1 MLSILLRML
10 SLARW
15 AMSFK
20 MTQLCSRPCV
30 MATKNKF
37 SPSPRHPRKTRVP
50 VHGLRPCISHILAK
64 YGEVGAASAVL
75 GREVAQVVAI
85 RRAEDLG
92 LAEGC
97 LPSSLEP
104 PQTLSLRFA
113 ALLPLAILGFG
124 RLRCSWS

>member
-1 MLSILLRML
+1 
-10 SLARW
+10 
-15 AMSFK
+15 
-20 MTQLCSRPCV
+20 

-50 VHGLRPCISHILAK
+50 VHGLGPCISAILAK

-113 ALLPLAILGFG
+113 RLVATCDFGLRAFAMLLVLSRLGQRFDKD
-124 RLRCSWS
+124 CSEMR